1 MHYQIKTIIWASFS
15 LILVWRLSSVD
26 NDVRRDCRLKL
37 TEWGINNPYE
47 YLDLLLYCAD
57 INDEQIVEDIFAIAY
72 GIALGKFVQKEYLEK
87 IIILD
92 S

>member
-1 MHYQIKTIIWASFS
+1 M
-15 LILVWRLSSVD
+15 SSVD

-87 IIILD
+87 IQEKKAAEKKEAKKKEQLKAN
-92 S
+92 